1 MLYQLYS
8 DEKFAAVLENRSIN
22 QSVVRRR
29 NVKFELLKA
38 NAIGKQKD
46 WIKKWVLHLADNYSY
61 RRREKALE
69 IQIKFV
75 T

>member
-1 MLYQLYS
+1 LQ
-8 DEKFAAVLENRSIN
+8 
-22 QSVVRRR
+22 RRR
-29 NVKFELLKA
+29 NAKFELLKA

-69 IQIKFV
+69 IPDQIRYLKMDSAQRTV
-75 T
+75 KIRN